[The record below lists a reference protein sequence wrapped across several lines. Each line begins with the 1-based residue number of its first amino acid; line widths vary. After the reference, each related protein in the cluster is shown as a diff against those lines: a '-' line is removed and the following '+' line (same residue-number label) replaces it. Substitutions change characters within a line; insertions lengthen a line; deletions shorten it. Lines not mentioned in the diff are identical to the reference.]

1 MVPGKQCSGLGV
13 VRVRAWVGW
22 ARVATEK
29 FLVVMHDAQSVGW
42 RAGVAPVALRL
53 LPPRLAQ
60 DRGMYCAIGS
70 NTVKGAV
77 AVTQYVCEVLSWAVE
92 WRSARG
98 LRVWRGFMRMG

>member
-42 RAGVAPVALRL
+42 RAGAAPVALRL
-53 LPPRLAQ
+53 LPPRL
-60 DRGMYCAIGS
+60 RK
-70 NTVKGAV
+70 TVGCIARL
-77 AVTQYVCEVLSWAVE
+77 APTLSKELSPSRNITV
-92 WRSARG
+92 RYYHG
-98 LRVWRGFMRMG
+98 L